1 MTKYFTNNFTVTS
14 VYKKPKIKSEIVTQ
28 MIYGDSFSISKK
40 SKKWL
45 KIKIKEDGYTGYIK
59 NRKFTEYFKPTHKVC
74 ILKSKVFSLPNKSKK
89 IKELSFGS
97 KIKVIDNKKK
107 FLRFSNGWLNKK
119 DVKPIAYKEKNL
131 FRKISIFKNIRYK
144 WGGKSFQ
151 GIDCSALI
159 QIFLNFNNKFCPR
172 DAKDQVK
179 YFKKNIKFNKIKKTI
194 LFIGKVT

>member
-1 MTKYFTNNFTVTS
+1 MTKYFTNNFTVTN

-45 KIKIKEDGYTGYIK
+45 KIKIKEDGYIGYIK

-74 ILKSKVFSLPNKSKK
+74 ILKSKVFRLPNKNKK

-107 FLRFSNGWLNKK
+107 IL
-119 DVKPIAYKEKNL
+119 A
-131 FRKISIFKNIRYK
+131 IFKRM
-144 WGGKSFQ
+144 
-151 GIDCSALI
+151 A
-159 QIFLNFNNKFCPR
+159 
-172 DAKDQVK
+172 
-179 YFKKNIKFNKIKKTI
+179 
-194 LFIGKVT
+194 